1 MGIYLPEHFKQHPAS
16 DADEV
21 PQIRTGATED
31 TESQGDEVIIEVTP
45 TEPPKEPIDAT
56 SEEQAGAPVVK
67 VSQDKIALL
76 EELKAKAA
84 EKAWAVENPD
94 PLSKN
99 RAPITAAERRRLIK
113 EEIKRLASSDQKVY
127 YQRRLW

>member
-1 MGIYLPEHFKQHPAS
+1 MGIYLPEHFKQQAAS

-21 PQIRTGATED
+21 PQISTGPTED
-31 TESQGDEVIIEVTP
+31 AESQEDGVIIEVTP
-45 TEPPKEPIDAT
+45 TESEEEPIEAT
-56 SEEQAGAPVVK
+56 SKGAAEAPVAE
-67 VSQDKIALL
+67 VSKDKIALV

-113 EEIKRLASSDQKVY
+113 EEITRLAQSDQKVY